1 MSLDQTTDWSSSEL
15 MATVLAGE
23 LHDGEVAI
31 MGTGSA
37 IPQASCRLAQLTHAP
52 NFSYIAGGTCSVN
65 PYQQPLVASACD
77 YRLLRAE
84 TAVPLTDVVLMEG
97 RGDVFDI
104 FFAGGIQID
113 VYGNC
118 NLVAVGSWNHPHP
131 RGPGS
136 VGLPFLS
143 RVGRTLIYTMS
154 HNRRTFVE
162 KVDFRS
168 GPGFLEGPVSW
179 REAGLMGGGPAM
191 VVTPLCA
198 MTFNPETLRMRIA
211 SLHPGVELQQVVDAT
226 GFEIEIEEPVPNT
239 APPSPEQLDILRA
252 MDPDGLLR

>member
-1 MSLDQTTDWSSSEL
+1 MNADQTTDWSSSEL
-15 MATVLAGE
+15 MATVLASQ

-31 MGTGSA
+31 MGTASA

-77 YRLLRAE
+77 YHLLRAE

-118 NLVAVGSWNHPHP
+118 NLVAVGSWDHPHP

-143 RVGRTLIYTMS
+143 RVGRTLIYTTS

-162 KVDFRS
+162 KVDFLS
-168 GPGFLEGPVSW
+168 GPGFLDGPMSW
-179 REAGLMGGGPAM
+179 QEAKLTGGGPAI
-191 VVTPLCA
+191 VVTPLCT
-198 MTFNPETLRMRIA
+198 MTFNPETLRMRLA
-211 SLHPGVELQQVVDAT
+211 TLHPGVELPQVVEAT
-226 GFEIEIEEPVPNT
+226 GFELEIEEPVSFTP
-239 APPSPEQLDILRA
+239 PPSSEQLDILRA
-252 MDPDGLLR
+252 MDPNGLLR